1 MPFALLGT
9 YEYGNRN
16 NMELIAT
23 SKDYEELAKLRNAI
37 QKLNRKLEGKD
48 REISSRKIRRLI
60 DNKLASIDIMD
71 EVTGFV
77 HEIHIA
83 GIFWMEECITVNC
96 GTCHKRLFAGPE
108 SEARHLII
116 YCTECASSTQ

>member
-23 SKDYEELAKLRNAI
+23 SKDYEELAKIRDAI
-37 QKLNRKLEGKD
+37 RTLNRKLEGKD
-48 REISSRKIRRLI
+48 REISSPKIRRLV
-60 DNKLASIDIMD
+60 DD

-77 HEIHIA
+77 HEIHVI
-83 GIFWMEECITVNC
+83 GIYWMEECITVNC
-96 GTCHKRLFAGPE
+96 ATCHKQLFAGPE
-108 SEARHLII
+108 SESRHLAI
-116 YCTECASSTQ
+116 YCADCCSLTQ